1 MADPSVFD
9 AVRLPANV
17 LVALDWRP
25 LHFAMQRYHY
35 LVRLG
40 HVVSMA
46 AFYGGI
52 ALLDL
57 RLLGVRGAVRL
68 KPFADH
74 VLPALHVTFAVA
86 VMTGVALFLY
96 APVHVGA
103 HAYFV
108 PKLIAIALGLVNAAI
123 YHRTGYLNALAAEER
138 LPSSARIAGAL
149 SLAFWTAAVA
159 FACLNVEPAPRVILR

>member
-9 AVRLPANV
+9 AVRIPASV
-17 LVALDWRP
+17 LVAIDWRP
-25 LHFAMQRYHY
+25 LHFVTQRYHY

-57 RLLGVRGAVRL
+57 RLMGVRGAVRL

-74 VLPALHVTFAVA
+74 VLPALYVTFAIA
-86 VMTGVALFLY
+86 MATGVALFLY

-108 PKLIAIALGLVNAAI
+108 PKLVAILLGLVNAAI
-123 YHRTGYLNALAAEER
+123 YNRTGYLKALSAEER
-138 LPSSARIAGAL
+138 LPRSARVAGAL

>member
-9 AVRLPANV
+9 AVRIPASV

-40 HVVSMA
+40 HVLSMA

-74 VLPALHVTFAVA
+74 VLPALYVTFAVA
-86 VMTGVALFLY
+86 TVTGLALFLY

>member
-9 AVRLPANV
+9 ALRLPSAA

-57 RLLGVRGAVRL
+57 RLMGVRGAVRL

-74 VLPALHVTFAVA
+74 VLPALYITFGVA
-86 VMTGVALFLY
+86 TVTGVALFLY
-96 APVHVGA
+96 DPVHVGA
-103 HAYFV
+103 HAYFT
-108 PKLIAIALGLVNAAI
+108 PKLIAIALGLVNAVI
-123 YHRTGYLNALAAEER
+123 YNRTGY
-138 LPSSARIAGAL
+138 
-149 SLAFWTAAVA
+149 
-159 FACLNVEPAPRVILR
+159 

>member
-9 AVRLPANV
+9 AVRLPSAA
-17 LVALDWRP
+17 LVVLDWRP

-57 RLLGVRGAVRL
+57 RLMGVRGAVRL

-74 VLPALHVTFAVA
+74 VLPALYITFGVA
-86 VMTGVALFLY
+86 TVTGVALFLY
-96 APVHVGA
+96 DPVHVGA
-103 HAYFV
+103 HAYFT
-108 PKLIAIALGLVNAAI
+108 PKLIAIALGLVNAVI
-123 YHRTGYLNALAAEER
+123 YNRTGYLKALSAEER
-138 LPSSARIAGAL
+138 LPASARIAGAL

>member
-9 AVRLPANV
+9 AVRIPANV

-74 VLPALHVTFAVA
+74 VLPALYVTFAVA
-86 VMTGVALFLY
+86 VITGAALFLY

>member
-9 AVRLPANV
+9 AVRIPANV

-40 HVVSMA
+40 HVLSMA

-74 VLPALHVTFAVA
+74 VLPALYVTFAVA
-86 VMTGVALFLY
+86 MVTGVALFLY

-138 LPSSARIAGAL
+138 LPASARIAGAV
-149 SLAFWTAAVA
+149 SLVLWTAAVA

>member
-9 AVRLPANV
+9 AVRIPANV

-74 VLPALHVTFAVA
+74 VLPALYVTFAAAMV
-86 VMTGVALFLY
+86 TGVALFLY

-123 YHRTGYLNALAAEER
+123 YHRTGYLNALAAEEG
-138 LPSSARIAGAL
+138 LPSSARIAGAV
-149 SLAFWTAAVA
+149 SLAFWTAAVV

>member
-9 AVRLPANV
+9 AVRIPANV

-74 VLPALHVTFAVA
+74 VLPALYVTFAVA
-86 VMTGVALFLY
+86 MVTGVALFLY

>member
-9 AVRLPANV
+9 PVRIPAAV

-46 AFYGGI
+46 AFYGAI

-57 RLLGVRGAVRL
+57 RLMGLRGGVAL
-68 KPFADH
+68 KPFADYLLP
-74 VLPALHVTFAVA
+74 VLYATFAVA
-86 VMTGVALFLY
+86 MVTGVALFLY

-108 PKLIAIALGLVNAAI
+108 PKLLAVTLGLVNAAV
-123 YHRTGYLNALAAEER
+123 YNRTGYLKALSAEER
-138 LPSSARIAGAL
+138 LPASARIAGAL

-159 FACLNVEPAPRVILR
+159 FACLNVEPAPKVILR